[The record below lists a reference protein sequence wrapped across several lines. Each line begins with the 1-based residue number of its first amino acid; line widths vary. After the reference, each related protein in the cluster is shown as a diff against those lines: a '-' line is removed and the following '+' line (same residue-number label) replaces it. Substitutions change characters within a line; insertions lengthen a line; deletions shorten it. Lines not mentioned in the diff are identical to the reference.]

1 MHLSRATNGR
11 NQSTH
16 MRKLVYHRIL
26 TAAES
31 STQITNETSIEF
43 LLQWRIKSKDNKDVE
58 LRHIS
63 IKIFE

>member
-1 MHLSRATNGR
+1 
-11 NQSTH
+11 
-16 MRKLVYHRIL
+16 MRKLVYQNIDCRIL

-43 LLQWRIKSKDNKDVE
+43 VLQWRIKSKDNKDVE

>member
-1 MHLSRATNGR
+1 
-11 NQSTH
+11 

-43 LLQWRIKSKDNKDVE
+43 VLQWRIKSKDNKDVE